1 MDYSKEQMAEDLF
14 NQALEYFL
22 GIEKGKN
29 MIRARYLLQ
38 KSAELGLNKA
48 LNLLGDW
55 YIKKII
61 PNDNYKEA
69 FDLYTKGCEL
79 GDMRSFSRLAMC
91 YEKGYGVERNIKK
104 SLALYEQSVEL
115 GNKDACFNIA
125 RIYETGKCITMD
137 LSKAI
142 TWYVKGTEMG
152 DADCACNLATCYYKG
167 KGIAQDL
174 DKAKELFLEF
184 AEYNTQNQKNL
195 GVIFYKGT
203 PLCNPNEERAI
214 YWFTQAANNGNIESM
229 LHLGKIYINNNNK
242 EEAMKWYKKAAVLD
256 DKKGAYTYAF
266 RLYEYKID
274 WKESFTWMKLS
285 AENKHVPAQ
294 FLLGLFYK
302 CGIGTPVNHEKAFY
316 WFNLA
321 AENGY
326 EQSYS
331 HIGRYYLSGHFV
343 KISYENAS
351 LWFEKAITSQNEN
364 VRGEALFDYGVL
376 YLDGLGVSKNREKAI
391 GYFVES
397 KKLGCINAIN
407 KLKELEAENITEENS
422 NTYRFLQDANIVE
435 YVEMKVKDG
444 YESVNWV
451 PNIIQKLNIYIKCAK
466 DFGLVKCNSSEKWV
480 WQLSNKDYAQ
490 WLLDVSDDLK
500 LYITDERKNRNYYP
514 RYFANLFLTQ
524 KGKKFKSEQL
534 RHYMYMINNSD
545 KQDVRGM
552 KQLIDIRKKAR
563 DMIKA
568 KSL

>member
-1 MDYSKEQMAEDLF
+1 MDYRKKQKAEEFF

-29 MIRARYLLQ
+29 IVRAKYLLQ
-38 KSAELGLNKA
+38 KSAELGLGKA

-61 PNDNYKEA
+61 PSDNYKEA
-69 FDLYTKGCEL
+69 FDLYSKGCEL

-91 YEKGYGVERNIKK
+91 YEKGYGVKQDISK
-104 SLALYEQSVEL
+104 SIALYEQSVDL
-115 GNKDACFNIA
+115 GYKDACFSIA
-125 RIYETGKCITMD
+125 RIYETGKNVPID
-137 LSKAI
+137 LGKAI
-142 TWYVKGTEMG
+142 TWYTKGTEMG
-152 DADCACNLATCYYKG
+152 DADSACNLAFCYYNG
-167 KGIAQDL
+167 KGIAQDIE
-174 DKAKELFLEF
+174 KAKELFLKYS
-184 AEYNTQNQKNL
+184 EYNTEIQKNL
-195 GVIFYKGT
+195 GVIYYKGT
-203 PLCNPNEERAI
+203 PSCKPDEEKAI
-214 YWFTQAANNGNIESM
+214 NWFTQAANNGNIQSM
-229 LHLGKIYINNNNK
+229 LHLGKIYKKNNI
-242 EEAMKWYKKAAVLD
+242 EEAMKWYKKAATLD

-266 RLYEYKID
+266 HLYQYKID
-274 WKESFTWMKLS
+274 WNESFTWMKLS
-285 AENKHVPAQ
+285 AENKHVSAQ

-331 HIGRYYLSGHFV
+331 HIGRYYLDGRIV
-343 KISYENAS
+343 KTNYENAA

-364 VRGEALFDYGVL
+364 VRGEALYDYGVL
-376 YLDGLGVSKNREKAI
+376 YLDGLGVCKNREKAI

-407 KLKELEAENITEENS
+407 KLKELEAENITKENS

-451 PNIIQKLNIYIKCAK
+451 PNIIQKLNIYIECAK
-466 DFGLVKCNSSEKWV
+466 DFGLVKCNSREKWV
-480 WQLSNKDYAQ
+480 WQLNNKDYAQ
-490 WLLDVSDDLK
+490 WLLDVSDDLR
-500 LYITDERKNRNYYP
+500 LYLTDEKKKRIYYP
-514 RYFANLFLTQ
+514 RYFANLFLT
-524 KGKKFKSEQL
+524 KRGTKFGSEQL